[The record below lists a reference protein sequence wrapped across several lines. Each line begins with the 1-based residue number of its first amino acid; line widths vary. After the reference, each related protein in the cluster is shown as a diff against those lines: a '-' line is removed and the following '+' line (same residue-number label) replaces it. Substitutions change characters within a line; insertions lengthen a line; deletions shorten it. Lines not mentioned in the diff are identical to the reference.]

1 MTARERFT
9 HSQIVLLR
17 YLIQRGASLRA
28 VTVAQWQ
35 RVIALPLW
43 HRGLIDI
50 WWRQIPGTPP
60 QGPYIGLTIVG
71 ARIAASFVSPAPRG
85 SSGAEQNP

>member
-9 HSQIVLLR
+9 NSQIVLLR
-17 YLIQRGASLRA
+17 YLIKHGASIRA

-43 HRGLIDI
+43 HRGLVEI
-50 WWRQIPGTPP
+50 WWRQIPGCPP
-60 QGPYIGLTIVG
+60 QGPYLGLSIVG
-71 ARIAASFVSPAPRG
+71 ARIASSFIHPRLG
-85 SSGAEQNP
+85 VSGAEHNQ